1 MSDKKH
7 DIKLFIINN
16 PNSCVRKF
24 SLIAELFDVT
34 EDYVFRCFRELN
46 ISPRSRPKHYKG

>member
-1 MSDKKH
+1 MTDKKH
-7 DIKLFIINN
+7 DIKLFIVNN